1 MILDTSNSL
10 NVDFVT
16 GGSTGIDWRSELR
29 PDWRV
34 TTGSGVGVDDA
45 ELLEGF
51 LESAEAPG
59 VDERMAGSQRRG
71 DSCEVD

>member
-1 MILDTSNSL
+1 
-10 NVDFVT
+10 
-16 GGSTGIDWRSELR
+16 
-29 PDWRV
+29 
-34 TTGSGVGVDDA
+34 
-45 ELLEGF
+45 LLEGF